1 MIATLDFPKLLTSQK
16 LIKLFT
22 LMDRDGDNFISSK
35 DIYLFTGKK
44 LEMEQCRKMLDECT
58 EQLNIPLNE
67 AAKLNFANFKNI
79 VMNQGLVGKKNDPD
93 LPGPQLIIQN
103 TGFAN
108 LNSYLYQNNDG
119 GGQSKKMMTNT

>member
-44 LEMEQCRKMLDECT
+44 LEMEQCRKMLDECS

-93 LPGPQLIIQN
+93 LPGP
-103 TGFAN
+103 
-108 LNSYLYQNNDG
+108 
-119 GGQSKKMMTNT
+119 